1 MTGGASLT
9 AAQAAPQ
16 VAVPP
21 TKGAAKPAGP
31 SEERLAA
38 VQAIAKPQTEDAG
51 GDEYSY
57 GFRLWDAGFF
67 PEARQQ
73 LGIFLEKYPD
83 HAMVTYGRNL
93 MGRAFLDDGQAE
105 EAERW
110 FLRNYQADKQGM
122 RAVRKSVV

>member
-38 VQAIAKPQTEDAG
+38 VQAIAKPQTEDPGA
-51 GDEYSY
+51 DEYSY
-57 GFRLWDAGFF
+57 GFRLWSAGFY

-73 LGIFLEKYPD
+73 LGIFLDRYPG
-83 HAMVTYGRNL
+83 HPMATFGR
-93 MGRAFLDDGQAE
+93 RSE
-105 EAERW
+105 ERRVGKECVSTCRSR
-110 FLRNYQADKQGM
+110 LSPSHSKKKKTQ
-122 RAVRKSVV
+122 